1 MQSWP
6 SIEWNDKMLKIPTWN
21 SKISRKPHCNCK
33 VSTKALNIGIP
44 IHIGVASGL
53 SKYLNCKC
61 SPFLPTSL
69 CRMRLRL
76 ALKLGCQ
83 QHNTVLQPSDKRAK
97 SSGEKK
103 QLYYRQICLRKI
115 STYTSLNIMRFNNA
129 KVRTHSS
136 KRPDRRVGSYFTP
149 ADICWYGTREKR
161 PFFGKNTRIRVI
173 WLTSKDSN
181 SPCTCQENKTV
192 FISHDYHFWVFL
204 L

>member
-6 SIEWNDKMLKIPTWN
+6 SIEWNDKMLKMPTWN

-69 CRMRLRL
+69 CRMELRL

-83 QHNTVLQPSDKRAK
+83 QHNTVLQPLDKRAK
-97 SSGEKK
+97 SSGEKNSCITDK
-103 QLYYRQICLRKI
+103 FASEKFLHILPF
-115 STYTSLNIMRFNNA
+115 NIMRFNNA

-136 KRPDRRVGSYFTP
+136 KRPDRWVGSYFTP

-173 WLTSKDSN
+173 RLTSKDSN
-181 SPCTCQENKTV
+181 SPCTCQ
-192 FISHDYHFWVFL
+192 
-204 L
+204 

>member
-115 STYTSLNIMRFNNA
+115 SRYTSLKHHEVQLR
-129 KVRTHSS
+129 K
-136 KRPDRRVGSYFTP
+136 
-149 ADICWYGTREKR
+149 
-161 PFFGKNTRIRVI
+161 
-173 WLTSKDSN
+173 SKDTFLKKARSMSWKLFYISRYLLVWNPRKAPIFWQKYENQSN
-181 SPCTCQENKTV
+181 LTHQQRLKFSL
-192 FISHDYHFWVFL
+192 HM
-204 L
+204 